1 MVLERLDR
9 ALASHSWLALNPTT
23 RVQYIRSKVSD
34 HYPIIINPEGV
45 ATSPCKPLRFKHMW
59 LKESGCRE
67 TVKIVWLSPLPQ
79 SNSPVMYERIKLCG
93 ERLSE

>member
-45 ATSPCKPLRFKHMW
+45 ATSPC
-59 LKESGCRE
+59 
-67 TVKIVWLSPLPQ
+67 
-79 SNSPVMYERIKLCG
+79 
-93 ERLSE
+93 